1 MTPEQNYVMLQNA
14 TFLMEHYG
22 EKHQLIKTMEEMCEL
37 GAEIVRIISNDSR
50 ASIGKLIE
58 EVADVEVMLLQIR
71 LLYDGFDDL
80 PQVEDIMRYK
90 LERATNE
97 VPVPEIDIAD
107 LDPLS
112 DESAEP
118 VTHSGE

>member
-1 MTPEQNYVMLQNA
+1 MLQNA

-71 LLYDGFDDL
+71 LLYDGFGDL